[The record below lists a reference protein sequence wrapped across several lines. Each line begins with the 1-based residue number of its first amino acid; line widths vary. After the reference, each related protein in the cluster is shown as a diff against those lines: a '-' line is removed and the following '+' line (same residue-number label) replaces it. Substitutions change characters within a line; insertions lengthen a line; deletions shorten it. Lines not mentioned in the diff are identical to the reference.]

1 MKLCIVMLQYVV
13 NQFVHFSKLLENC
26 EKYGYLKFH
35 VQKSNI
41 VDTGLSTV
49 LVPGVNTFTRET

>member
-1 MKLCIVMLQYVV
+1 MLQHFVK
-13 NQFVHFSKLLENC
+13 QFVHFSKLLENC